1 MRDDDID
8 ETRGGPVTPSPDHP
22 PDHPPD
28 QWHSHRGDADD
39 RLRDFVRL
47 AWPRLLGTAWLLCGD
62 RHEAEDLVQT
72 ALVKVVRAWSRIER
86 QDDPY
91 VYARAVLA
99 NTAAS
104 RWRRRRRYDE
114 LTAGERGAPPVP
126 DPAAAVVLRDAVWQ
140 ALRTLPPRTRAV
152 LVLRYF
158 EDLTEAQIAS
168 TLGCSVG
175 AVKSQAS
182 RGLSRLR
189 GQLDGADLTTIPISD
204 PPMMADVVRNPETA
218 RRIR

>member
-1 MRDDDID
+1 
-8 ETRGGPVTPSPDHP
+8 VTTPLDPPSEV
-22 PDHPPD
+22 
-28 QWHSHRGDADD
+28 
-39 RLRDFVRL
+39 RLRDFVRA

-62 RHEAEDLVQT
+62 RDEAEDLVQT
-72 ALVKVVRAWSRIER
+72 ALVKVVRSWTRIER
-86 QDDPY
+86 KDDPY

-114 LTAGERGAPPVP
+114 LTAGWRSPVPVP
-126 DPAAAVVLRDAVWQ
+126 DPAAGVVLRDAVWR
-140 ALRTLPPRTRAV
+140 ALDGLPPRTRAV

-182 RGLSRLR
+182 RGLARLR
-189 GQLDGADLTTIPISD
+189 SELDAEDLTVRPA
-204 PPMMADVVRNPETA
+204 ADSPLAGETPSRSA
-218 RRIR
+218 FSRRIQ

>member
-1 MRDDDID
+1 
-8 ETRGGPVTPSPDHP
+8 VTAP
-22 PDHPPD
+22 PDHPPSRAHD
-28 QWHSHRGDADD
+28 PDA
-39 RLRDFVRL
+39 RLQDFVRS
-47 AWPRLLGTAWLLCGD
+47 AWPRLIGTAWLLCGD
-62 RHEAEDLVQT
+62 RHDAEDLVQT

-114 LTAGERGAPPVP
+114 LTAGHRGPAPVP
-126 DPAAAVVLRDAVWQ
+126 DPAGAVVLREAVWQ
-140 ALRTLPPRTRAV
+140 ALHTLPPRTRAV

-158 EDLTEAQIAS
+158 EDLTEAQIAA

-182 RGLSRLR
+182 RGLARLR
-189 GQLDGADLTTIPISD
+189 AELDADDLTTLAAVPAE
-204 PPMMADVVRNPETA
+204 PLLP
-218 RRIR
+218 RRT

>member
-1 MRDDDID
+1 M
-8 ETRGGPVTPSPDHP
+8 TAP
-22 PDHPPD
+22 PDHPP
-28 QWHSHRGDADD
+28 GAPDD
-39 RLRDFVRL
+39 SDTQLRDFVRV
-47 AWPRLLGTAWLLCGD
+47 AWPRLLRTAWLLCGD
-62 RHEAEDLVQT
+62 RYEAEDLVQS
-72 ALVKVVRAWSRIER
+72 ALVKVVRAWPRIER

-114 LTAGERGAPPVP
+114 LTAGTRDPAPAP
-126 DPAAAVVLRDAVWQ
+126 DPAGAVVLRDAVWQ

-158 EDLTEAQIAS
+158 EDLTEGQTANI
-168 TLGCSVG
+168 LGCSIG

-189 GQLDGADLTTIPISD
+189 GQLDASDLTTVTAAD
-204 PPMMADVVRNPETA
+204 PLPTVADVVLNRNTA

>member
-1 MRDDDID
+1 VGQPSD
-8 ETRGGPVTPSPDHP
+8 EEFAELVE
-22 PDHPPD
+22 
-28 QWHSHRGDADD
+28 A
-39 RLRDFVRL
+39 V
-47 AWPRLLGTAWLLCGD
+47 WPGLYRTAYLMLGEHQL
-62 RHEAEDLVQT
+62 AEDLVQT
-72 ALVKVVRAWSRIER
+72 ALVKLVRVWSRIER

-114 LTAGERGAPPVP
+114 LTAGQRDPTPAP
-126 DPAAAVVLRDAVWQ
+126 DPAVAVVLRDAVWQ
-140 ALRTLPPRTRAV
+140 ALQTLPPRTRAV

-158 EDLTEAQIAS
+158 EDFTEAQIAS

-175 AVKSQAS
+175 SVKSQAS

-189 GQLDGADLTTIPISD
+189 GKLDAADLTTVAVSD
-204 PPMMADVVRNPETA
+204 LPTMADVVPTRNIA

>member
-8 ETRGGPVTPSPDHP
+8 ETRGGPVTPS